1 MEEKLKAN
9 SIKSTGT
16 MFAQCK
22 HFRSACG
29 CSALNELSRSCYKDE
44 SGSIVG
50 SHEWEE
56 DVLEETGGDFLLIH
70 VSMRL
75 RHVTSRDS
83 TARSLVSCTA

>member
-22 HFRSACG
+22 HFQTGFG
-29 CSALNELSRSCYKDE
+29 CSALTELVRSCYEDE

-70 VSMRL
+70 VSTMF
-75 RHVTSRDS
+75 RHVISRHS
-83 TARSLVSCTA
+83 TARSLVPCTA

>member
-22 HFRSACG
+22 HFQTVFA
-29 CSALNELSRSCYKDE
+29 CSALTELLHSCYEDE

-75 RHVTSRDS
+75 RHATPRDP
-83 TARSLVSCTA
+83 TTRSLVPCTA

>member
-1 MEEKLKAN
+1 MEEKLKAY

-16 MFAQCK
+16 MFAQCEP
-22 HFRSACG
+22 FSTG
-29 CSALNELSRSCYKDE
+29 CECSTLTELLRSCHKDE

-83 TARSLVSCTA
+83 AAHSLVLCIA

>member
-16 MFAQCK
+16 MFAQCE
-22 HFRSACG
+22 HYQTVFECF
-29 CSALNELSRSCYKDE
+29 ALTELLHSCYKDE

-83 TARSLVSCTA
+83 TARSLVPCTA